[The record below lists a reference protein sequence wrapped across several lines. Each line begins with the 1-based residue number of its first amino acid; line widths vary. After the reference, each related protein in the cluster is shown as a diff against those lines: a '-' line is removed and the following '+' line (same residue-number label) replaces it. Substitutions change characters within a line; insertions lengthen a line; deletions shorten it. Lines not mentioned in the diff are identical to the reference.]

1 MSITTISVHEL
12 VATQI
17 ERLSRRKLE
26 WLTLP
31 EPLESR
37 FERDTSVLRSARLWL
52 QGLIAIL
59 LFDLYVVI
67 DFFLRDGSPWI
78 SLLVRIGVITPLA
91 LIMNASMRW
100 NPGRFYREASVSIA
114 TCLIGLSHVYLA
126 SNRNHASSAYAQV
139 GVIVAV
145 IFGNVV
151 MQLQFPFALFTSLI
165 LLAGDLTFLRY
176 DRILGPSEKLLG
188 IAMAVSAIIMTLI
201 ANHSIGREERL
212 SYLMQLRSDMQSKEL
227 SFVNAELQ
235 RISTRDNLTGLA
247 NRHSYEVQSVKIW
260 RRATATRA
268 LLSAIVIDID
278 RFKAMNDLRGHLYG
292 DQVLTRVASL
302 VQQAL
307 RGKDDFAARF
317 GGEEFVVL
325 LPGTTHQHAL
335 LVAERIRTLVEVAGA
350 PAIESSLPPTDVS
363 ITVSCGVATCSPA
376 DTHGPDNLLDAAD
389 KALYQAKG
397 DGRNRVCS
405 GTLAPPAKGLPPT
418 QVYSGRIRAQSDS
431 SLRAKAKKM
440 LWG

>member
-12 VATQI
+12 VASQI
-17 ERLSRRKLE
+17 DKLSRRKLE

-37 FERDTSVLRSARLWL
+37 FERDTSAQRSARLSL

-59 LFDLYVVI
+59 LFNVYVVV
-67 DFFLRDGSPWI
+67 DFFLRDGSSWI
-78 SLLVRIGVITPLA
+78 SLLLRVGVVTPFA
-91 LIMNASMRW
+91 LIVNASMRW
-100 NPGRFYREASVSIA
+100 NPSSLYRESSIAIA
-114 TCLIGLSHVYLA
+114 TCLIGLSHIYLE

-145 IFGNVV
+145 IFANVV
-151 MQLQFPFALFTSLI
+151 MQLQLPFALFTSLV
-165 LLAGDLTFLRY
+165 LLGCDLVFLRY
-176 DRILGPSEKLLG
+176 DHILGPSEKLLG
-188 IAMAVSAIIMTLI
+188 IAMTLSAIIMTLI

-260 RRATATRA
+260 RRAVSTRA

-350 PAIESSLPPTDVS
+350 PAIDPSLSSASIS
-363 ITVSCGVATCSPA
+363 ITVSCGVATCTPA
-376 DTHGPDNLLDAAD
+376 DIHGPDDLLDAAD

-405 GTLAPPAKGLPPT
+405 GTLSTPAKGLHPT